1 MDNNAPATDNPVDY
15 IQHHLQ
21 PLAAGE
27 GFWRIN
33 IDTIFF
39 SALLAS
45 IVMFIAYRVGKSVS
59 SGAPTGMQNV
69 LETLIDFVNSLVK
82 EAFPKPNKIVGP
94 IGLTIFIWVLL
105 MNAMDLI
112 PVDLLPKL
120 AHMMGISL
128 SEGRTNNR
136 PPHNICYVYIDFLAL
151 HLLQRKDKRLWWL
164 HEIIYGTSFWYIF
177 STSKF
182 CTYFSRRIS

>member
-45 IVMFIAYRVGKSVS
+45 IVMFIAYRVG
-59 SGAPTGMQNV
+59 
-69 LETLIDFVNSLVK
+69 
-82 EAFPKPNKIVGP
+82 
-94 IGLTIFIWVLL
+94 
-105 MNAMDLI
+105 
-112 PVDLLPKL
+112 
-120 AHMMGISL
+120 
-128 SEGRTNNR
+128 
-136 PPHNICYVYIDFLAL
+136 
-151 HLLQRKDKRLWWL
+151 
-164 HEIIYGTSFWYIF
+164 
-177 STSKF
+177 
-182 CTYFSRRIS
+182 